1 MKCLPKSSLFF
12 SFYFLF
18 FFLMFLVKVSVL
30 VVEGSSD
37 ENLFLV

>member
-18 FFLMFLVKVSVL
+18 FFLVFLVKVSVL
-30 VVEGSSD
+30 VIEGSSD